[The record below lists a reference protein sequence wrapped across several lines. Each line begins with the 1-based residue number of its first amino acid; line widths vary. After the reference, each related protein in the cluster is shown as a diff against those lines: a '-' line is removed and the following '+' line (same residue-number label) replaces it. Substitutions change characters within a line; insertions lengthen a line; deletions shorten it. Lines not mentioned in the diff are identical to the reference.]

1 MFPWNEIFFLVL
13 ETDRKSDP
21 HLSVLVL
28 LMVNLNFAMKAFDFL
43 SEQYLQ

>member
-1 MFPWNEIFFLVL
+1 MFPWNKIFFPVL
-13 ETDRKSDP
+13 ETDRESNP